1 MKYYRCFFFFV
12 ALRVLRGWKSLM
24 RKAFSL
30 VELLIVISVLGIM
43 AAIVLPT
50 LQDHSQKAKEAAA
63 KDNLRILRTAIE
75 LYAAQH
81 NDVPPGY
88 PDGDTDGVP
97 AAMTFAWQVC
107 MASNA
112 NGRTAAQGTP
122 GFEYGPY
129 LPDIPN
135 NPFNGQWGLTMLANG
150 DSFPA
155 EPTGNLGWYY
165 KAATRE
171 IRLDRPGTDS
181 AGVAFYSY

>member
-1 MKYYRCFFFFV
+1 MKHYRVFFFFV

-30 VELLIVISVLGIM
+30 IELLIVISVLGIM

-88 PDGDTDGVP
+88 INDDPARVPSAIIFCLQMVPGHLRTMPLNPINGLNTLDTIMNTMPFP
-97 AAMTFAWQVC
+97 AAPDD
-107 MASNA
+107 N
-112 NGRTAAQGTP
+112 TA
-122 GFEYGPY
+122 Y
-129 LPDIPN
+129 I
-135 NPFNGQWGLTMLANG
+135 
-150 DSFPA
+150 
-155 EPTGNLGWYY
+155 Y
-165 KAATRE
+165 KPETRE
-171 IRLDRPGTDS
+171 LRLNSTGTDS
-181 AGVAFYSY
+181 EGLAYFEY

>member
-1 MKYYRCFFFFV
+1 MKYYRVFFFFV

-88 PDGDTDGVP
+88 IGNDPARVPSGVIFGLQ
-97 AAMTFAWQVC
+97 MTPEY
-107 MASNA
+107 M
-112 NGRTAAQGTP
+112 RT
-122 GFEYGPY
+122 
-129 LPDIPN
+129 IPES
-135 NPFNGQWGLTMLANG
+135 PFNGLDTIDTIPNG
-150 DSFPA
+150 MPFPGA
-155 EPTGNLGWYY
+155 PDNSTAYIYQPETRNL
-165 KAATRE
+165 
-171 IRLDRPGTDS
+171 RLNTSGTDTEGI
-181 AGVAFYSY
+181 AYFQY